1 MKNMDVEKL
10 RKINMLS
17 HELKKHGMAESSTD
31 AYTQAQQM
39 VQVIPKQSVAPQES
53 VVIEAAP
60 AADPLA
66 SRQFQME
73 IEKMQKSFSDELDV
87 MRTAI
92 NQIISEVNALREDLS
107 KAQVAAPPKQKEKQV
122 ELKTEVKVSHP
133 RQGDWKPGDVD
144 IQKMF
149 YYGNGAK
156 K

>member
-1 MKNMDVEKL
+1 MDVEKL

-17 HELKKHGMAESSTD
+17 HELQKHGMADSSTD
-31 AYTQAQQM
+31 AYAQAQQM
-39 VQVIPKQSVAPQES
+39 VQVIPKQTVSAAAQES
-53 VVIEAAP
+53 VVLEAAP
-60 AADPLA
+60 VAEPLA
-66 SRQFQME
+66 ARQFQME
-73 IEKMQKSFSDELDV
+73 IEKIQKGFSDELDV
-87 MRTAI
+87 MRSAI

-107 KAQVAAPPKQKEKQV
+107 KAQTAQPPKQKEKQV
-122 ELKTEVKVSHP
+122 ELKTAPKESHP